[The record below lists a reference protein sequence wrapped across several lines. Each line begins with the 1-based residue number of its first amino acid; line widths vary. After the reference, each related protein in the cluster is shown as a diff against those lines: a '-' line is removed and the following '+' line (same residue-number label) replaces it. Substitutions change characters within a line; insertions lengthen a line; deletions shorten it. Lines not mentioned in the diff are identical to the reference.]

1 MTKRRNARLYRAYM
15 AIAGAAA
22 AVAVVGGIF
31 AVWAT
36 ENTAAAP
43 TVAPANVGE
52 PSISGTARVGQVLRT
67 TRGTW
72 TGTGPIS
79 YSLSLVPLRWTG
91 CAGRVRLSSDH
102 KCRGQHVRPEG
113 SRRRFPYQVA
123 SGRTE
128 RRWLGP
134 CDVQSDGHRD
144 LGTSDEHEG
153 ADDLRHRGRRKPSPG
168 EPR

>member
-15 AIAGAAA
+15 AIVGAAA

-43 TVAPANVGE
+43 TVAPTNVGE

-72 TGTGPIS
+72 TGTGPITYS
-79 YSLSLVPLRWTG
+79 YPLVPLRRDEARRT
-91 CAGRVRLSSDH
+91 
-102 KCRGQHVRPEG
+102 RPTVVG
-113 SRRRFPYQVA
+113 SRMRRTT
-123 SGRTE
+123 RT
-128 RRWLGP
+128 
-134 CDVQSDGHRD
+134 S
-144 LGTSDEHEG
+144 
-153 ADDLRHRGRRKPSPG
+153 
-168 EPR
+168 